1 MYNTAVQ
8 CQVSALPIAVV
19 LEEVRG
25 TVQRLLEKVRGKS
38 LLLSAEL
45 ITPAAGEQKTV
56 I

>member
-1 MYNTAVQ
+1 MYISAIKW
-8 CQVSALPIAVV
+8 QVSVLPIAVV

-25 TVQRLLEKVRGKS
+25 TVQRLLEKVRGNS

-45 ITPAAGEQKTV
+45 ITPAAGENKTV